1 MNKAVVIQRAD
12 ADFAANALMEVNK
25 RLIMRG
31 QDSAAARLTRLIEAL
46 EADTIH
52 ILNGGGQA

>member
-1 MNKAVVIQRAD
+1 VNKAVVIQRTD

-25 RLIMRG
+25 RLIIRG
-31 QDSAAARLTRLIEAL
+31 QDSTAAHITRLIAAL

-52 ILNGGGQA
+52 ILEGGGQA